1 MEDYCEKVSGQ
12 GSDWPS
18 VNVLLVWPPSCSRGK
33 GGDAIK
39 RTPFLFRGRGCAF
52 QDTHTHSH
60 MGTYENILANEHK
73 NVNAHHLNKLY
84 T

>member
-1 MEDYCEKVSGQ
+1 MEDYCEKVSVQ

-52 QDTHTHSH
+52 QDTHTRTRTWAL
-60 MGTYENILANEHK
+60 MKTFLQMNTKTLMR
-73 NVNAHHLNKLY
+73 
-84 T
+84 TT